1 MLINKRPSHLIGSV
15 GESTAEM
22 QDSTSAAVEKADASS
37 QQGST
42 LNNFVKSFR
51 QDLDVAEATL
61 PLTFLCGITGFMDAI
76 GFTATSVWVAFQ
88 TGNSVT
94 VRPSFSPLI
103 LTLFASDRQHCSAR
117 YRTSQDILSW

>member
-1 MLINKRPSHLIGSV
+1 MGLINKPPNQYLIAK
-15 GESTAEM
+15 STAHREADM
-22 QDSTSAAVEKADASS
+22 EDSKSAAVEKADASS

-42 LNNFVKSFR
+42 LSNFVKSFR

-94 VRPSFSPLI
+94 VRP
-103 LTLFASDRQHCSAR
+103 LFPPS
-117 YRTSQDILSW
+117 YRNVLCI